1 MEKKCPQCGGPL
13 DKDGCCKKCGI
24 CVVGREDGRDKTVH

>member
-1 MEKKCPQCGGPL
+1 MVTKEASNNCPICGGPL

-24 CVVGREDGRDKTVH
+24 CVLKGAK